1 MLIGNNADKGA
12 TKMKVCED
20 CGEEIFTPDGDG
32 KCQRC
37 DNKDKV
43 SRKARQ
49 SRKMRDEAM
58 RSLGL
63 VKVRG
68 ALGGT
73 YWE

>member
-1 MLIGNNADKGA
+1 MTQPGQAWRGSDSGTTEK
-12 TKMKVCED
+12 TKEEREQIRRFRVARNRRARED
-20 CGEEIFTPDGDG
+20 TL
-32 KCQRC
+32 
-37 DNKDKV
+37 
-43 SRKARQ
+43 
-49 SRKMRDEAM
+49 